1 MNFSDKHV
9 LIVEDQRPFLVLL
22 RGLLHSMG
30 ASNVVTKSS
39 AEKALSVCRKQK
51 FDVIVCD
58 LHLGSNKK
66 NGFEFVEEL
75 RVRRLAKPTSVFIII
90 SADSARPVVLGSIER
105 RPDDFLI
112 KPFSQAQLKTRI
124 TRAWQKRQFLAPVY
138 FQMAQQ
144 NLDAAIDICETLL
157 ANPSPYRGTCEQLL
171 VELYW
176 QSKQP
181 DKALDV
187 LTPYLDGKPIMWAQV
202 ALGKTYLQ
210 LKDFDKAIEMAELVI
225 KRNRF
230 SPDAHDIL
238 AQATDAKNQ
247 GELAISAIK
256 EAIKLSPFSLTRH
269 FQACAIA
276 RNYNDYFLASASSLA
291 IWDLSKRTAHY
302 DSLHWCGYVRSLLDV
317 AEYTDDKSQ
326 RNRYQQEALLAVQR
340 GKFDEYLQR
349 LTDEFDVG
357 IFTTI
362 INARVNVLDGKMLDA
377 KRQLSHSQIAI
388 EEKYESPPTAFIPD
402 SVKVMYDLGEYE
414 DAIQLKD
421 LLKRRGLPLDQNSTA
436 MLASEELK
444 ARQKL
449 ADYQKY
455 NREGIQYYQQ
465 GEYKQ
470 ARASFALAQE
480 IAPVNVGVTLNLLQC
495 ISQIFNQ
502 TGTTTPGLMQEC
514 RRLYKIVDDMP
525 LKKQHEEKYI
535 ALKKDI
541 DSLIS

>member
-22 RGLLHSMG
+22 RGLLQSMG

-39 AEKALSVCRKQK
+39 AEKALSVCKKQK

-75 RVRRLAKPTSVFIII
+75 RVRGLAPPTAVFIII

-105 RPDDFLI
+105 RPDDYLI

-124 TRAWQKRQFLAPVY
+124 TRAWQKRQFLAPVLREI
-138 FQMAQQ
+138 AKQ
-144 NLDAAIDICETLL
+144 NINNAVDACEILL
-157 ANPSPYRGTCEQLL
+157 ANPSPYKGTCEQLL
-171 VELYW
+171 VDLYW
-176 QSKQP
+176 QLKQP
-181 DKALDV
+181 NKALEV
-187 LTPYLDGKPIMWAQV
+187 LMPYTQGKPIMWAQV

-210 LKDFDKAIEMAELVI
+210 LEDYDKAIEFAEMVI

-230 SPDAHDIL
+230 NPDAQDIL
-238 AQATDAKNQ
+238 AKASDAKQ
-247 GELAISAIK
+247 LGELAINAVK
-256 EAIKLSPFSLTRH
+256 EAIKLSPFSLSRH

-276 RNYNDYFLASASSLA
+276 RNYDDYLLAATSSLA
-291 IWDLSKRTAHY
+291 IWDLSKRTVHY

-349 LTDEFDVG
+349 LNDEFDVG
-357 IFTTI
+357 IFTNI

-377 KRQLSHSQIAI
+377 KKQLSQSQIAI
-388 EEKYESPPTAFIPD
+388 DAKYATPPTAFIPD

-414 DAIQLKD
+414 DAIQLKQ
-421 LLKRRGLPLDQNSTA
+421 LLQHRDIPLDANSEA
-436 MLASEELK
+436 MLINEEQK
-444 ARQKL
+444 AKQKL
-449 ADYQKY
+449 ANYQKY
-455 NREGIQYYQQ
+455 NRDGIQLYQQ
-465 GEYKQ
+465 GDYEQ
-470 ARASFALAQE
+470 AKASFSLAQE

-495 ISQIFNQ
+495 LFQIFSKAD
-502 TGTTTPGLMQEC
+502 PSSPELHSEC
-514 RRLYKIVDDMP
+514 RRLYKIIDDMP
-525 LKKQHEEKYI
+525 LKQQHEEKYI
-535 ALKKDI
+535 TLRKDI
-541 DSLIS
+541 DKLIE